1 MHRAT
6 LHTSVHACVALLLA
20 ALAVVAGS
28 APARAHASVVSTA
41 PADRQVLGTP
51 PPQVSLTFTEPVS
64 LGLTRV
70 GVIAPD
76 GDTVATGRP
85 VHPEGRAETVAVR
98 LRTLSAKGTYTI
110 VWHTVSADSHPVQG
124 TFSFSIGRPTAGSSP
139 VPAGPSAGTEH
150 AAVTAAAALHDA
162 ARWVSFVGFAVLVG
176 TAFFVA
182 ACWPAG
188 FRRRP
193 VRGLVWTGW
202 SALMT
207 ATALSL
213 LVYGPYA
220 AGTSLSSAL
229 DSPLVAA
236 TLGSRMGLMLVLR
249 AVLLA
254 LVAAGLALAHRRVTA
269 GSPAPG
275 GPAQPAWGAGPSS
288 GPGWR
293 GRRRNTVAVLGV
305 GCALALTWSL
315 AGHSAAGPLTA
326 LAVPAD
332 TVHLVA
338 MAVWTGGLVALGTVL
353 LRSRDVPDPPVLE
366 LTVTRFSRVAGI
378 CVVLLLTTGLF
389 QAWRQLGGA
398 QALPGTLYGR
408 VLLAKLCLVAVLVGL
423 GARGRAWVRRHYGPA
438 PLVAQ
443 GRRRP
448 GRPGPDGGHIR
459 RFKRLV
465 TAETLIAAVLLAVST
480 VLANTDP
487 ATAGG
492 GTPAHQQDR
501 RPTAGAAPAGP
512 RTAVPFSRAAAFD
525 SGGRNGKGV
534 VAVVVSPAARGVN
547 EVHLAVFDTRGRP
560 RDVPE
565 VRAEFSLRKP
575 SVGPI
580 RVPLTYAGPGHHI
593 SSAFSLPLRGRWELA
608 LTVRTSDIDQDV
620 VRIPVDVR

>member
-6 LHTSVHACVALLLA
+6 LHTSVYACVALLLA
-20 ALAVVAGS
+20 ALAVVVGS
-28 APARAHASVVSTA
+28 TPARAHASVASTA

-51 PPQVSLTFTEPVS
+51 PTRVSLTFTEPVS

-85 VHPEGRAETVAVR
+85 EHPGGRAEKVAVR

-124 TFSFSIGRPTAGSSP
+124 TFSFSVGRPTDGSSP
-139 VPAGPSAGTEH
+139 ASAGTEDG
-150 AAVTAAAALHDA
+150 AVTAAVALHDA

-193 VRGLVWTGW
+193 VHGLVWTGW
-202 SALMT
+202 SALMA
-207 ATALSL
+207 ATVLSL
-213 LVYGPYA
+213 LLYGPYA
-220 AGTSLSSAL
+220 AGTSLFSAL
-229 DSPLVAA
+229 DGSLIAA

-254 LVAAGLALAHRRVTA
+254 LVAAGLVLAPRRVTA
-269 GSPAPG
+269 DSPAPG
-275 GPAQPAWGAGPSS
+275 DRAERASGAGPSS
-288 GPGWR
+288 GPGR
-293 GRRRNTVAVLGV
+293 HGRRRNTVAVLGV

-315 AGHSAAGPLTA
+315 AGHSAAGPLAA

-332 TVHLVA
+332 AVHLVA
-338 MAVWTGGLVALGTVL
+338 MAVWTGGLVVLGTVL
-353 LRSRDVPDPPVLE
+353 LRSRDAPDTPVLE
-366 LTVTRFSRVAGI
+366 PTVTRFSRVAGI

-389 QAWRQLGGA
+389 QAWRQLGSA

-423 GARGRAWVRRHYGPA
+423 GAGGRAWVRRHYGPA

-448 GRPGPDGGHIR
+448 GRPGPDGGQIR

-492 GTPAHQQDR
+492 GTSAHRQDR
-501 RPTAGAAPAGP
+501 RPAAGAAPAGP
-512 RTAVPFSRAAAFD
+512 RTAVPFSRAVAFD
-525 SGGRNGKGV
+525 SEGRSGKGV

-580 RVPLTYAGPGHHI
+580 RVPLTYAEPGHHI
-593 SSAFSLPLRGRWELA
+593 SSAFSLPLPGRWELA

-620 VRIPVDVR
+620 VRIPVDIR